1 MIFSFQ
7 GGAEH
12 NIPVVI
18 SKISKEQR
26 GKVLRGLPCES
37 VSLRNKT
44 IVRIIN
50 SYGTDQPGSRDQAAR
65 DGSDGRVQILYP
77 PGGQGGK
84 TVEQAAVCEPEFA

>member
-26 GKVLRGLPCES
+26 GKVLRGLSCEFL
-37 VSLRNKT
+37 SLREKT
-44 IVRIIN
+44 IVGIIN
-50 SYGTDQPGSRDQAAR
+50 SYMGLTSGVP
-65 DGSDGRVQILYP
+65 
-77 PGGQGGK
+77 
-84 TVEQAAVCEPEFA
+84 